1 MSEISETLQEA
12 VREAYA
18 SATSDIVVLHALE
31 IWHRTFQVPARV
43 VRWPVEGPDLTEF
56 RCKLEDDAPRN
67 AGETV
72 TFLGVPYEI
81 KLPEKSQDTPGEF
94 EISISG
100 AAEHIEPLLEGAAL
114 GGGEITCIYRSFIKG
129 EENQGPTEIWPD
141 IYLHS
146 PSVDASTGT
155 VTMKGS
161 VLDWLNRKFGRLI
174 TPRAYPALVGR
185 S

>member
-1 MSEISETLQEA
+1 MSEFTDTLQEA

-31 IWHRTFQVPARV
+31 IWHKTFQEPARV
-43 VRWPVEGPDLTEF
+43 IRWPVEGPELTEF
-56 RCKLEDDAPRN
+56 RCKLESDAPRN
-67 AGETV
+67 AGQTV

-94 EISISG
+94 EVSIAG
-100 AAEHIEPLLEGAAL
+100 AGDFIEPLLEGAAL
-114 GGGEITCIYRSFIKG
+114 GGGEITAIYRSFIKG
-129 EENQGPTEIWPD
+129 EEDQGPTEVWPD

-146 PSVDASTGT
+146 PSVDGSTGV

-174 TPRAYPALVGR
+174 TPSAYPALVGR

>member
-1 MSEISETLQEA
+1 MSEFTDTLQEA

-72 TFLGVPYEI
+72 PFLGVPYEI

-100 AAEHIEPLLEGAAL
+100 AADTIEPLLEGAAL

-129 EENQGPTEIWPD
+129 QEDEGPTEVWPD

-146 PSVDASTGT
+146 PSVDSSTGT

-174 TPRAYPALVGR
+174 TPGAYPALVGR

>member
-1 MSEISETLQEA
+1 MSEYTGLLEEA

-31 IWHRTFQVPARV
+31 IWHRTFEEPARV
-43 VRWPVEGPDLTEF
+43 VRWPVEGAEPTEF
-56 RCKLEDDAPRN
+56 RCRLEDDAPRN

-72 TFLGVPYEI
+72 TFYGLPYEI

-94 EISISG
+94 EVSIAG
-100 AAEHIEPLLEGAAL
+100 AGDYIEPLLENAAMD
-114 GGGEITCIYRSFIKG
+114 GGEIIAIYRSFIKG
-129 EENQGPTEIWPD
+129 EEDQGPTEVWPD

-146 PSVDASTGT
+146 PSIDGTTGV

-174 TPRAYPALVGR
+174 TPGAYPALVGR

>member
-1 MSEISETLQEA
+1 MSEFSGLLEEA

-18 SATSDIVVLHALE
+18 SATTDIVVLHALE
-31 IWHRTFQVPARV
+31 IWHRTFQAPARV
-43 VRWPVEGPDLTEF
+43 IRWPVEGPDLTEF
-56 RCKLEDDAPRN
+56 QCTLEDDAPRN

-100 AAEHIEPLLEGAAL
+100 AADTIEPLLEGAAL
-114 GGGEITCIYRSFIKG
+114 GGGEVTCIYRSFIKG
-129 EENQGPTEIWPD
+129 QEDEGPTEVWPD

-174 TPRAYPALVGR
+174 TPGAYPALVGR